1 MKKLYLLAFMA
12 ATTLGLSAQTQNV
25 ASQAPKHAS
34 IQTETNQS
42 PAVKMLTMPNNSL
55 LRSTNTNLPDSVIQL
70 GSNGEKAYKFLFE
83 FNDMGL
89 QTLQTAYQWDATIS
103 DWSDEVALTYKYEY
117 DENGKMTRQVYE
129 VPASGYTE
137 TTINIYDQQGRLI
150 NNYFVSPTRHT
161 EKTYFYGEDNICHYF
176 SYDSVYTEDGK
187 CSNRYVDMKDYY
199 KNDAG
204 QDVKIVHYTFDEWQG
219 EETLWYKYAE
229 ENIEYD
235 SLGRDLSSELIQ
247 TGDNDAIVYKST
259 LTYTYAD
266 DSDSNY
272 TVEQRESWPTDPDA
286 EDKYSATK
294 YERIYGNPI
303 SDAVYYKDAENTDW
317 SLSYKHLYYY
327 PKGTVANETI
337 KADTPAIKAYAANGT
352 LFINLNGTAP
362 VQVYSVN
369 GTCHYNA
376 TASGNITIANLPAGI
391 YIVKAGD
398 ETMKISVR

>member
-42 PAVKMLTMPNNSL
+42 PAVKALTMPGNSL
-55 LRSTNTNLPDSVIQL
+55 LRSTNANLCDSVIQL
-70 GSNGEKAYKFLFE
+70 GSNGEKLYKSLLE
-83 FNDMGL
+83 FNDMGQ

-117 DENGKMTRQVYE
+117 DENGNMTRQVYE

-137 TTINIYDQQGRLI
+137 TTTNIYDQQGRLTRK
-150 NNYFVSPTRHT
+150 YFVSPTKHT
-161 EKTYFYGEDNICHYF
+161 DETYSYGEDNICYYF
-176 SYDSVYTEDGK
+176 SYDSTFNADGSYKSYTIY
-187 CSNRYVDMKDYY
+187 NRDYY

-204 QDVKIVHYTFDEWQG
+204 QNVKIVHYTFDEWQG

-303 SDAVYYKDAENTDW
+303 SDAVYYKDAENADW
-317 SLSYKHLYYY
+317 SLRYKHLYYY

-337 KADTPAIKAYAANGT
+337 KSDMPVLKAYAADGT
-352 LFINLNGTAP
+352 LFINLSGNAP

-398 ETMKISVR
+398 ETVKISVR

>member
-34 IQTETNQS
+34 IQTETDQS
-42 PAVKMLTMPNNSL
+42 PAVKALTMPGNSL
-55 LRSTNTNLPDSVIQL
+55 LRSTNTNLCDSVIQL
-70 GSNGEKAYKFLFE
+70 GGSGTKQYKYLFE
-83 FNDMGL
+83 YNEMGL
-89 QTLQTAYQWDATIS
+89 QALQTIYAWDATAA
-103 DWSDEVALTYKYEY
+103 DWSDEVLCFYEFEY
-117 DENGKMTRQVYE
+117 DENGNITREIYE
-129 VPASGYTE
+129 EQGINYKSV
-137 TTINIYDQQGRLI
+137 TTNTYDQQGRLT
-150 NNYFVSPTRHT
+150 NRYVVAPTQHK
-161 EKTYFYGEDNICHYF
+161 EETYFYGEDNICYY
-176 SYDSVYTEDGK
+176 SMYDSTFNADGNYEGR
-187 CSNRYVDMKDYY
+187 SLDMKDYY

-204 QDVKIVHYTFDEWQG
+204 QDVKVIHFTFDEWQG

-272 TVEQRESWPTDPDA
+272 TVEQRQSWPTDPEKADA
-286 EDKYSATK
+286 YSATK
-294 YERIYGNPI
+294 YETIKGNPATYAI
-303 SDAVYYKDAENTDW
+303 YYKSSENADW
-317 SLSYKHLYYY
+317 APSYKQLFYY
-327 PKGTVANETI
+327 PKGSVANETI
-337 KADTPAIKAYAANGT
+337 KADTPALKAYAADGT
-352 LFINLNGTAP
+352 LFINLSGTAP

-398 ETMKISVR
+398 ETVKISVR

>member
-1 MKKLYLLAFMA
+1 
-12 ATTLGLSAQTQNV
+12 
-25 ASQAPKHAS
+25 
-34 IQTETNQS
+34 
-42 PAVKMLTMPNNSL
+42 MPGNSL
-55 LRSTNTNLPDSVIQL
+55 LRSTNANLCDSVIQL

-89 QTLQTAYQWDATIS
+89 QTLQTIYTWDATPAN
-103 DWSDEVALTYKYEY
+103 WSDEPYCFYKYEY
-117 DENGKMTRQVYE
+117 DENGNMTRQVYE

-187 CSNRYVDMKDYY
+187 YSNRYVDMKDYY

-219 EETLWYKYAE
+219 EETLWYQYAE

-303 SDAVYYKDAENTDW
+303 SDAVYYKDAENADW

-337 KADTPAIKAYAANGT
+337 KADTPALKAYAADGT
-352 LFINLNGTAP
+352 LFINLSGNAP

-376 TASGNITIANLPAGI
+376 TASGNIAIANLPAGI